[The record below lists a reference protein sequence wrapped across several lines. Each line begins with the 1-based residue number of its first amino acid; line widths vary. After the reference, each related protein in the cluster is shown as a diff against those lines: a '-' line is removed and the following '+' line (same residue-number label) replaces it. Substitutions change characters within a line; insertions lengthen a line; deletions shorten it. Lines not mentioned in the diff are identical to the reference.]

1 VGEAAGIGL
10 GAERQ
15 TRTFRHA
22 EVTIDV
28 ILTTVKTG
36 ATTDMVVPA
45 RDLDRSLVADGTSI
59 VPDALPR
66 ATQTPRICAGA
77 MNDIITSGTGLGLR
91 ITAKEREEVGAV
103 TGTVGGWTA
112 CLLVALPRLGP
123 PMRLLGPRRGPL
135 PPGEREAGVGGNAL
149 LLEIVWIGE
158 RSGLQEVMLRKQIAG
173 GVAATNRRS
182 GPGEMPALLREGD
195 RCLPTTM
202 TARIARTAGVRPRAP
217 GTDRRR
223 VLLPPPPL
231 K

>member
-1 VGEAAGIGL
+1 MVVGIGL

-45 RDLDRSLVADGTSI
+45 RDLGRSLVTDGTST

-77 MNDIITSGTGLGLR
+77 MNGSTSGTGLALR
-91 ITAKEREEVGAV
+91 IIAEEREEAGAV
-103 TGTVGGWTA
+103 AGIVGGWRA
-112 CLLVALPRLGP
+112 CLPVALPHLDP
-123 PMRLLGPRRGPL
+123 PMRLLGPRRGLL
-135 PPGEREAGVGGNAL
+135 PPREKEEGVGGNAL
-149 LLEIVWIGE
+149 LPEIVWIGE
-158 RSGLQEVMLRKQIAG
+158 RNGLQEVMLRKQIAG
-173 GVAATNRRS
+173 VAAATNRRS
-182 GPGEMPALLREGD
+182 CLGEMPAHPREGD
-195 RCLPTTM
+195 RCLPTMT
-202 TARIARTAGVRPRAP
+202 TARVARTVGVRPRAP
-217 GTDRRR
+217 ETDKQR
-223 VLLPPPPL
+223 VLLPPPLVL